1 MCKICE
7 SADITLSCQTHKSK
21 SNSMLLCN
29 NTNIALD
36 ILLSESTAF
45 ATMLDYAAKEAIIK
59 QNMFVYFIKFMGHSD
74 IRDT

>member
-1 MCKICE
+1 
-7 SADITLSCQTHKSK
+7 
-21 SNSMLLCN
+21 MLLCN